1 MNLFDILYQASFAL
15 DDATE
20 HDLRQAQAELERR
33 WNEGGKTQEEMDAQC
48 RLRGMLFRELK
59 GE

>member
-1 MNLFDILYQASFAL
+1 MTLFDILYSAAFAL

-20 HDLRQAQAELERR
+20 HALREAQAELERR
-33 WNEGGKTQEEMDAQC
+33 WNEPSTQEEMNAQC
-48 RLRGMLFRELK
+48 RLRGMLFRELN